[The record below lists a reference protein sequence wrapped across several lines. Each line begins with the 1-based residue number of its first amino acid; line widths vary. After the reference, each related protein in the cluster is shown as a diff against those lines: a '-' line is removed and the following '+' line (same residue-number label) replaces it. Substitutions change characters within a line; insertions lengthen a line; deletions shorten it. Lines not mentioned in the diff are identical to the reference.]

1 MKKIISVLT
10 LLVMLLTVFA
20 ACGNNVEAG
29 YSKDYSGAGSNTDKS
44 LRISG
49 GWTKTGVGTHFASGP
64 DMGPIGMYC
73 LEGCMQYVR
82 NTEHFTYLIA
92 EKFVHAADDANDDV
106 QDGESVIVIRDNAK
120 WHDGGKV
127 TAMDIMG
134 YYALCTTTLTTYV
147 SDMYVIDDNGNGDL
161 SDDMR
166 IKIVWKSWKEPT
178 DYAKNVLLA
187 QDTKNCSIQYSKF
200 KAYVDASLDLIYNG
214 ENGIP
219 NDKVTQQSEGIGE
232 ERLGRHSSAI
242 AGSLGSIYNNF
253 RATVLTPDGDYDG
266 YYYCGTGP
274 FKVKSVTENQ
284 MVLVKNKDYYFADK
298 VGFESI
304 IATQYSNS
312 NMIFSDLINGKLDFV
327 DGCYDKS
334 LTESILSSNGSI
346 VSYKN
351 YDQGGIGIYYNL
363 EKPVWENDKV
373 RLAFQYMFDRDS
385 IKNLVNPYAT
395 TSYKPL
401 MVMSPVEARQY
412 LDPEVYDSIAEY
424 EYDTAKAEQLLQEG
438 GWTKQGGKWYD
449 EKGQA
454 VSLTLGYQNSQPFAN
469 IALAVKAQLDKL
481 GIDCVVKSGNDM
493 TTWFSTASAQNSIYD
508 FVAAATELN
517 TYGTHPG
524 GSMKHFFEMIQCGVM
539 HLQTGADGKFSIEVD
554 LLDANDPSVSLGKV
568 RVIDL
573 YNKIYCTEGAELKQ
587 YANSVVLGMSKYNY
601 GVQFYENVSGC
612 YFNLDRI
619 GGLPSAERFAVDRN
633 ITFVPDATDDEYAQ
647 YVIINNGFSQAV
659 GIVEG
664 IIYAR

>member
-1 MKKIISVLT
+1 MKKIIAVVALLAIALT
-10 LLVMLLTVFA
+10 MLIS
-20 ACGNNVEAG
+20 CGNKVEKG
-29 YSKDYSGAGSNTDKS
+29 YSKDYAGAGLNSDKS
-44 LRISG
+44 LRVAG

-92 EKFVHAADDANDDV
+92 EKFVHADDDPDDDV
-106 QDGESVIVIRDNAK
+106 NDGESVIVIRDGAK

-127 TAMDIMG
+127 VAMDIMG
-134 YYALCTTTLTTYV
+134 YYALCTTTLTSYV
-147 SDMYVIDDNGNGDL
+147 SDMYVIDDNANGDL

-166 IKIVWKSWKEPT
+166 VKIVWKSWKEPT
-178 DYAKNVLLA
+178 DYSKNVLLA
-187 QDTKNCSIQYSKF
+187 QDTKNCSVQYSKF

-214 ENGIP
+214 ENGVP

-232 ERLGRHSSAI
+232 ERLGRHASAI

-253 RATVLTPDGDYDG
+253 RATVLTPDGSYDG

-284 MVLVKNKDYYFADK
+284 MVLVKNADYYFADK
-298 VGFESI
+298 VGFDSI
-304 IATQYSNS
+304 VATQYSNS

-412 LDPEVYDSIAEY
+412 LDPEVYASIAEY
-424 EYDTAKAEQLLQEG
+424 EYDVAKAEQLLSEG

-469 IALAVKAQLDKL
+469 IALAVKAQLDKI

-539 HLQTGADGKFSIEVD
+539 HLETGADGKFSIEVD

-573 YNKIYCTEGAELKQ
+573 YNRIYCTEGAELKQ

-601 GVQFYENVSGC
+601 GVQIYENVSGC

-619 GGLPSAERFAVDRN
+619 GGLPSVERFTVDRN

-647 YVIINNGFSQAV
+647 YVIINSGFSQAV
-659 GIVEG
+659 AIVEG

>member
-1 MKKIISVLT
+1 MKKIISLIVLLAIALT
-10 LLVMLLTVFA
+10 MLVSCV
-20 ACGNNVEAG
+20 NSVEAG
-29 YSKDYSGAGSNTDKS
+29 YSKDYSGAGTNTDKS
-44 LRISG
+44 FRISG
-49 GWTKTGVGTHFASGP
+49 GWTKTGVGTHFGSGP

-92 EKFVHAADDANDDV
+92 EKFIHADDDPNDDV
-106 QDGESVIVIRDNAK
+106 NDGESVIVIRDNAK

-127 TAMDIMG
+127 VAMDIMG

-178 DYAKNVLLA
+178 DYSKNVLLA
-187 QDTKNCSIQYSKF
+187 QDTKNCSVQYAKF
-200 KAYVDASLDLIYNG
+200 KPYVDASLDLIYNG

-253 RATVLTPDGDYDG
+253 RATVLTPDGAYDG

-284 MVLVKNKDYYFADK
+284 MVLVKNQDYYYADK
-298 VGFESI
+298 VGFDSI

-363 EKPVWENDKV
+363 EKPVWENEKV

-412 LDPEVYDSIAEY
+412 LDPEVYASIAEY
-424 EYDTAKAEQLLQEG
+424 EYDTAKAEQLLKEG
-438 GWTKQGGKWYD
+438 GWTKQNGKWYD

-524 GSMKHFFEMIQCGVM
+524 GSMKHFFEMIQCGAM
-539 HLQTGADGKFSIEVD
+539 HLPTGADGKFSIEVD

-573 YNKIYCTEGAELKQ
+573 YNKIYCTEGTELKQ

-612 YFNLDRI
+612 YYNLDRI
-619 GGLPSAERFAVDRN
+619 GGLPSVERFTVDRN

-647 YVIINNGFSQAV
+647 YVIINSGFSQAV

>member
-1 MKKIISVLT
+1 MKKAVSIILLLVVALT
-10 LLVMLLTVFA
+10 LLA
-20 ACGNNVEAG
+20 ACGKKVEAG
-29 YSKDYSGAGSNTDKS
+29 YSKNYNGAGTNTEKS
-44 LRISG
+44 FRIAG

-82 NTEHFTYLIA
+82 NTDHFTYLIA
-92 EKFVHAADDANDDV
+92 EKFIHADDDPNDDV
-106 QDGESVIVIRDNAK
+106 KDGESVIVIRDNAK

-127 TAMDIMG
+127 VAMDIMG
-134 YYALCTTTLTTYV
+134 YYALCRTTLTSYL
-147 SDMYVIDDNGNGDL
+147 SDMYVIDDNNNGDL

-166 IKIVWKSWKEPT
+166 IKLVWKSWKEPT

-187 QDTKNCSIQYSKF
+187 QDTKNCSVQYSKF
-200 KAYVDASLDLIYNG
+200 KPYVDASLDLIYNG
-214 ENGIP
+214 ENGVP
-219 NDKVTQQSEGIGE
+219 NEKVTQQNEGIGE
-232 ERLGRHSSAI
+232 ERLGRHASAI

-253 RATVLTPDGDYDG
+253 RATTLVPDGDYDG

-274 FKVKSVTENQ
+274 FKVQSVTENQ
-284 MVLVKNKDYYFADK
+284 MVLVKNKDYYYADK

-312 NMIFSDLINGKLDFV
+312 NMMFSDMINGKLDFV
-327 DGCYDKS
+327 DGCFDKS
-334 LTESILSSNGSI
+334 LTESLLASNGSI

-351 YDQGGIGIYYNL
+351 YDQGGIGLYYNL
-363 EKPVWENDKV
+363 EKEIWENDKV

-412 LDPEVYDSIAEY
+412 LDPEVYASIAEY
-424 EYDTAKAEQLLQEG
+424 AYDTAKAEQLLSEA

-524 GSMKHFFEMIQCGVM
+524 GSMKHFFEMIQSGVM
-539 HLQTGADGKFSIEVD
+539 HLKTGADGKFSIEVD
-554 LLDANDPSVSLGKV
+554 LLDANDPTKSLGKV
-568 RVIDL
+568 RAIDL

-612 YFNLDRI
+612 YYNLDRI
-619 GGLPSAERFAVDRN
+619 GGLPSVERFTVDRN